1 MPLPHPRAGGKVAF
15 QPASCYS
22 RGLWGSSPLCPVYIF
37 HITYEA
43 MSLSLFGGLKKK
55 KIAREAPSLVQ
66 STCPPRR
73 GRIAR
78 EGKLP
83 AQAREGESSA
93 QGHTALGCPAFT
105 GTSKVLSGS
114 SEAAL
119 PLALKGL

>member
-22 RGLWGSSPLCPVYIF
+22 RGLCESSPLCPVYIF

-66 STCPPRR
+66 STSHPGGDALPEK
-73 GRIAR
+73 GSYQPKPEKAR
-78 EGKLP
+78 ALHRVTQLSVAQPSLEPLRSYRDPLKLP
-83 AQAREGESSA
+83 C
-93 QGHTALGCPAFT
+93 LWP
-105 GTSKVLSGS
+105 
-114 SEAAL
+114 
-119 PLALKGL
+119 